1 MSHHEKGSEESAVDL
16 GPGPPSSRELSEV
29 SDFLYQMLNVC
40 KYCVFKVINLPAP
53 QTLPSYVGPIP
64 GTLPIVHG
72 EGRPPPGLHQISPSL
87 SASVH
92 PPPPYY
98 QAAGDMTVTERLS
111 SPGYYVNSTQ
121 GSFFPNQDALP
132 FINFP
137 SWWMCPQS
145 SAWDA
150 KTQGQHSCKE
160 QELLQPPGPNF
171 LHDSPET
178 LFVSDINSYRQ
189 LWFNQPLLILNH

>member
-1 MSHHEKGSEESAVDL
+1 
-16 GPGPPSSRELSEV
+16 
-29 SDFLYQMLNVC
+29 MLNVC

-111 SPGYYVNSTQ
+111 NVFSRLLCQQYAGVILSKSRCLALHQFSILVDVSSVFSMGCENPRTALMQRTGTST
-121 GSFFPNQDALP
+121 AT
-132 FINFP
+132 
-137 SWWMCPQS
+137 W
-145 SAWDA
+145 
-150 KTQGQHSCKE
+150 T
-160 QELLQPPGPNF
+160 
-171 LHDSPET
+171 
-178 LFVSDINSYRQ
+178 
-189 LWFNQPLLILNH
+189 